1 MDLLTF
7 IVEIAKALAWPISL
21 LACLVVVRGSVQ
33 ELIRNLTRFKFSELE
48 LEFSSTLETARTLLA
63 EQVDDTT
70 ADIDF
75 IDSQILSPR
84 AIILESWLKI
94 EQIINRLHE
103 NISEPGNYKSSNS
116 GKIRKLQELHVLNEA
131 EVSSV
136 NLLRNLRNQAAH
148 DESFVISKNEALE
161 YANLAN
167 SFIKS
172 KENNLL

>member
-70 ADIDF
+70 SDIDF
-75 IDSQILSPR
+75 IESRSLSPR

-94 EQIINRLHE
+94 EQVINRLHE
-103 NISEPGNYKSSNS
+103 NISEPRNQKSTNS
-116 GKIRKLQELHVLNEA
+116 RKIRKLQELNVLNEA

-136 NLLRNLRNQAAH
+136 SLLRNLRNQAAH
-148 DESFVISKNEALE
+148 DESFVISKSEALE
-161 YANLAN
+161 YATLAN

-172 KENNLL
+172 KENSLK